1 MGNLENLSGQQFGD
15 YEIIGDTGKRD
26 VKNGHQIVIARNKIT
41 NELFETRAS
50 NFKHGLATGYIGSK
64 KHKENLFID
73 DIHRNTFLSIYD
85 KNSKTGY
92 SGIYYN
98 KHKNR
103 WGVVNNF
110 KGKVANQKYFKN
122 FEDAV
127 IYLNDWK
134 IQHINPLI
142 TNKTHKFRKVDIRN
156 ISKNNYVLEKEKLIN
171 SSEYQNR
178 KKAKGICWKK
188 DKQKWQAYININK
201 KRKHLG
207 YFENEQDAINARQE
221 AVEKY
226 FNQKGDF

>member
-1 MGNLENLSGQQFGD
+1 M
-15 YEIIGDTGKRD
+15 
-26 VKNGHQIVIARNKIT
+26 
-41 NELFETRAS
+41 
-50 NFKHGLATGYIGSK
+50 
-64 KHKENLFID
+64 
-73 DIHRNTFLSIYD
+73 
-85 KNSKTGY
+85 
-92 SGIYYN
+92 
-98 KHKNR
+98 
-103 WGVVNNF
+103 
-110 KGKVANQKYFKN
+110 
-122 FEDAV
+122 

>member
-110 KGKVANQKYFKN
+110 KGKLANQKYFKN
-122 FEDAV
+122 FRRCSD
-127 IYLNDWK
+127 LFK
-134 IQHINPLI
+134 
-142 TNKTHKFRKVDIRN
+142 
-156 ISKNNYVLEKEKLIN
+156 
-171 SSEYQNR
+171 
-178 KKAKGICWKK
+178 
-188 DKQKWQAYININK
+188 
-201 KRKHLG
+201 
-207 YFENEQDAINARQE
+207 
-221 AVEKY
+221 
-226 FNQKGDF
+226 

>member
-1 MGNLENLSGQQFGD
+1 MGKLEDLSGQQFGD

-50 NFKHGLATGYIGSK
+50 NFKRGLATGYIGSK

-85 KNSKTGY
+85 KKSKTGY

-103 WGVVNNF
+103 WGVVNKF

-171 SSEYQNR
+171 SSEYRNR

-207 YFENEQDAINARQE
+207 YFENKQDAIKARQE

-226 FNQKGDF
+226 FNQKGEF